1 MKLERLAD
9 LFVYT
14 KSIQKRT
21 LVAVNAVDLH
31 TLEAIV
37 EAVKLGIVSGV
48 VTGNQS
54 TILQVC
60 QSNQIDHQLFQ
71 IIHT

>member
-14 KSIQKRT
+14 KSLQKRT

-31 TLEAIV
+31 TLEAIS

-48 VTGNQS
+48 VT
-54 TILQVC
+54 
-60 QSNQIDHQLFQ
+60 
-71 IIHT
+71 